1 MKLRLGIAELLG
13 TASEIQPVS
22 EAGVYRTL
30 DLQRHSF
37 GASQLLYLPVKR
49 VIDIVL
55 GTAGC
60 LATLPVAAVVKL
72 SYLAADDTH
81 PIFYKQTRVGLR
93 GQCFELWKLR
103 SMAWDADEQLQRLLE
118 DPEVRAEWEQNQKL
132 AHDPRIPG

>member
-1 MKLRLGIAELLG
+1 M
-13 TASEIQPVS
+13 
-22 EAGVYRTL
+22 
-30 DLQRHSF
+30 
-37 GASQLLYLPVKR
+37 
-49 VIDIVL
+49 IDIVL

-103 SMAWDADEQLQRLLE
+103 C
-118 DPEVRAEWEQNQKL
+118 
-132 AHDPRIPG
+132 

>member
-1 MKLRLGIAELLG
+1 M
-13 TASEIQPVS
+13 
-22 EAGVYRTL
+22 
-30 DLQRHSF
+30 
-37 GASQLLYLPVKR
+37 
-49 VIDIVL
+49 IDIVL

-103 SMAWDADEQLQRLLE
+103 SMAWDDYCSAFATPFHAPLLQRSMADCHTLT
-118 DPEVRAEWEQNQKL
+118 
-132 AHDPRIPG
+132 I

>member
-1 MKLRLGIAELLG
+1 M
-13 TASEIQPVS
+13 
-22 EAGVYRTL
+22 
-30 DLQRHSF
+30 
-37 GASQLLYLPVKR
+37 
-49 VIDIVL
+49 IDIVL

-118 DPEVRAEWEQNQKL
+118 DPAVRAEWEQNQKL
-132 AHDPRIPG
+132 AHVSSNPLRYQQSAESGTASQRAWYPG

>member
-1 MKLRLGIAELLG
+1 M
-13 TASEIQPVS
+13 
-22 EAGVYRTL
+22 
-30 DLQRHSF
+30 
-37 GASQLLYLPVKR
+37 
-49 VIDIVL
+49 IDIVL

-118 DPEVRAEWEQNQKL
+118 DPAVRAEWEQNQKL
-132 AHDPRIPG
+132 AHVPPARLSDDDSARRRYSFHALPIA

>member
-1 MKLRLGIAELLG
+1 M
-13 TASEIQPVS
+13 
-22 EAGVYRTL
+22 
-30 DLQRHSF
+30 
-37 GASQLLYLPVKR
+37 
-49 VIDIVL
+49 IDIVL

-103 SMAWDADEQLQRLLE
+103 SMAWDADEQLQGT
-118 DPEVRAEWEQNQKL
+118 VNNL
-132 AHDPRIPG
+132 AHFGRASPYTSA